1 MKSKDILLDTT
12 EVLESTLDRI
22 DRLNVISGREKDQVK
37 GKIGEASENFRK
49 LAEEVENDNQELAE
63 FFYKKAKEFKLM
75 STDKAIEKEGKKK
88 YLKMADRILLYSRSA
103 EYDFKPEKLA
113 ELKKVYRRYLFG
125 MTAFF
130 VLTGFYL
137 NQFLAVTALILA
149 IPIILSM
156 LSLQRRGYLGLLLA
170 YSAIPIPVV
179 VGMMAIRYSIYNLIT
194 PGKIQEIAT
203 KFNKSPA
210 FVQGYLIFLMLLA
223 TVELYLILSAIFGLY
238 KHRHAFL

>member
-1 MKSKDILLDTT
+1 VKSKDILLDTA

-22 DRLNVISGREKDQVK
+22 DRLTVLTEKEKERVK
-37 GKIGEASENFRK
+37 AKIKEAAENFRR
-49 LAEEVENDNQELAE
+49 LAEEVKKDNEELAE

-75 STDKAIEKEGKKK
+75 STDKAIEREGKKN
-88 YLKMADRILLYSRSA
+88 YLRLADRILLYSRSA

-137 NQFLAVTALILA
+137 NQFLAITALILA

-170 YSAIPIPVV
+170 YSAIPIPII
-179 VGMMAIRYSIYNLIT
+179 VGVMALRSSIYNLIT
-194 PGKIQEIAT
+194 PEKITEIMAKT
-203 KFNKSPA
+203 HWSASTVKA
-210 FVQGYLIFLMLLA
+210 YLVFLMLLSA
-223 TVELYLILSAIFGLY
+223 VELYLIGSAIVGLY